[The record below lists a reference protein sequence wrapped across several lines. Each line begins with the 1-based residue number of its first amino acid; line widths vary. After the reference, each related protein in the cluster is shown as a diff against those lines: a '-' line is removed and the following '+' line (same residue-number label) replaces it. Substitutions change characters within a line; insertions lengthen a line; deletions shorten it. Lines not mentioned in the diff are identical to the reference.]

1 MTHLTLIPDL
11 PGMTACHLHA
21 RPFVR
26 FDSPPASP
34 LHSYVLHRY
43 RNFYLLSI
51 AYAVCLGLGPDLPR
65 ADEPSSGNLSHSV
78 DGILTRLALLTPALL
93 LTYAPLTLSV
103 ASLCIYNARLPSVRI
118 HSFGNM
124 FCFGTFSA
132 QRHSTS
138 ELLRTL

>member
-1 MTHLTLIPDL
+1 MTHISLIPDL

-43 RNFYLLSI
+43 RNFYMLSI

-78 DGILTRLALLTPALL
+78 CAIRNCLLIFFYSCFLIGL
-93 LTYAPLTLSV
+93 
-103 ASLCIYNARLPSVRI
+103 ASLLMERSLINLTDPLFR
-118 HSFGNM
+118 
-124 FCFGTFSA
+124 
-132 QRHSTS
+132 
-138 ELLRTL
+138 

>member
-1 MTHLTLIPDL
+1 LIPDL

-78 DGILTRLALLTPALL
+78 RDSHPSCATHTGILTSIRSTF
-93 LTYAPLTLSV
+93 PLGL
-103 ASLCIYNARLPSVRI
+103 ASLHIERSPTILTDPQFR
-118 HSFGNM
+118 
-124 FCFGTFSA
+124 
-132 QRHSTS
+132 
-138 ELLRTL
+138 